1 MNIFPVRASAISI
14 SLATF
19 LLSTTALAQ
28 TASPPPIYDNVDE
41 NGVDVVTGEFN
52 ISAPVVSVG
61 KGRGELSLDRKYVGG
76 RRLDS
81 WTGIAARY
89 TLGGVQYVHIT
100 MGPISSRFRKEG
112 SSWVS
117 VTGDGS
123 SWTDSGVYT
132 DKDGTVIEFDNHG
145 ESEGSIV
152 GYCNVEQGY
161 DWCEISDN
169 VTKPDGTKYTF
180 EVVNGDYHNCPDYDN
195 RDTCVYDFV
204 VESISN
210 NYGYQL
216 QVDPRIEAAAYNNST
231 SACPTP
237 GDASCAIFVEQ
248 NKGTLYEEFVN
259 PDGGVW
265 RFSFAIAATGKR
277 EIVGVRRPGSTT
289 NNITVSYNSYGV
301 NSVTKEG
308 VTTSYNRTVAG
319 NVATTVVT
327 DALSQQK
334 TIVSDI
340 QKGRPTSITDENG
353 KTTSYQYDSSGRLT
367 RATFPE
373 GNYVNYAYDS
383 RGNVTSVSNHAK
395 PGSSEA
401 AIVRQYS
408 YPATCTNRVICNKP
422 TSFTDSLGRVTDY
435 VYDSIHG
442 GTKSITYPAS
452 ASGGVRRKTNFTYTT
467 KQVVYYRS
475 PWSSLT
481 TTGSPVY
488 ILSSISECVV
498 GATCAGTANEVKTS
512 YVYDS
517 NIRVSSVTRA
527 SGNNAISSTNTLAY
541 DMFGN
546 VASVDRPLSGT
557 ADMTR
562 YRYDNMQRLIGIV
575 DPDPD
580 GTGVRKRAARR
591 FTYNQLGQ
599 TTKVETGTVN
609 GTTDTDWAGFLPAE
623 TMTSSYDVNARPV
636 KTELKSGTAT
646 YSVTQ
651 YAYDSKGR
659 LHCTAVRMNPS
670 VFASLPAS
678 ACTAGTTGAHGPDR
692 VTRNAYDPADRLT
705 KVQTAS
711 GVSGVQADDVTMAYT
726 NNGRIDYMID
736 AENNRTEYSYDGHDR
751 LVKTEYPSATKGAN
765 AANASDYEQ
774 LGYDANGNVTSRR
787 LRDGTSIAYS
797 YDNLNRLT
805 TKNLP
810 GTESDI
816 TYSYDLLSRA
826 TGVTQGTQTLSF
838 THDALGRNL
847 TQVGPHGTLTFGYDA
862 AGQRTSMVYP
872 GSALTINYDYDVA
885 GNVTKIR
892 ENGATTGV
900 GVLASYA
907 YDDQGRATS
916 LTFGN
921 GSVQS
926 FSYDPVSRLSTLT
939 NNLGGSATTHD
950 LTQTFTYNPAS
961 QIASVARS
969 NDAYAWQAHYNV
981 DRSYTINGLNRIM
994 NVGSTAFTYDARGN
1008 LTSDGANAF
1017 TYTSENL
1024 LKTGPSSATLGY
1036 DPLGRLYQTVGGSVT
1051 TRFQYDG
1058 ASLIAEYNASSAVQ
1072 RRYVHGPGT
1081 DNPIVWYEGSAISNT
1096 TRRFLMADEKGSVVS
1111 ITDSA
1116 GATIKINSYDEYGIP
1131 APGNVGRF
1139 GYTGQAWLPEVG
1151 MWYYKA
1157 RIYSPTLGRFM
1168 QTDPIGYADGMNWYN
1183 YVGSDPVNS
1192 TDWRGLGDDE
1202 ENADDVYNP
1211 IDVYGKLWDD
1221 AREDFELD
1229 WERRF
1234 DLSEYGN
1241 DPKEIV
1247 VTGRRQPKQGPC
1259 LANPG
1264 GSYGI
1269 WGGGSAELGI
1279 IAVGAARQSQVAMM
1293 SFANGES
1300 AILKTRGWFVGGPG
1314 YGFASPSSEPNR
1326 GGVVAGA
1333 IAGAGGG
1340 FAYSNAQNPTD
1351 LTGVSTT
1358 YNLGIGAFGGSL
1370 SLGENGIFSVN
1381 AGMSK
1386 GIGANISIY
1395 NTYTTISYRTGC

>member
-1 MNIFPVRASAISI
+1 MNMSSVKMSAVSI
-14 SLATF
+14 PLAAF

-89 TLGGVQYVHIT
+89 TAGGMQYVHIT

-123 SWTDSGVYT
+123 SWTDSGIYT
-132 DKDGTVIEFDNHG
+132 DKNGTVIEFDNHG

-161 DWCEISDN
+161 DWCEISDT

-180 EVVNGDYHNCPDYDN
+180 DVVNGDYHNCPDYDN

-231 SACPTP
+231 AACPTP
-237 GDASCAIFVEQ
+237 GDVSCSIFVEQ
-248 NKGTLYEEFVN
+248 NKGTLYEELVN

-265 RFSFAIAATGKR
+265 RFSFAILSGKR
-277 EIVGVRRPGSTT
+277 QIVGVRRPGSTT
-289 NNITVSYNSYGV
+289 NNITVAYNANGV
-301 NSVTKEG
+301 NSVTNEG
-308 VTTSYNRTVAG
+308 VTTSYNRTLAG
-319 NVATTVVT
+319 NVATMVVT
-327 DALSQQK
+327 NALSQQK

-367 RATFPE
+367 RTTFPE
-373 GNYVNYAYDS
+373 GSYVNYAYDS

-395 PGSSEA
+395 PASSEA

-422 TSFTDSLGRVTDY
+422 TSFTDPLGRVTDY
-435 VYDSIHG
+435 VYDAVHG

-452 ASGGVRRKTNFTYTT
+452 TSGGVRRKTNFTYTT

-481 TTGSPVY
+481 TTGSPVH
-488 ILSSISECVV
+488 ILSSISDCVV
-498 GATCAGTANEVKTS
+498 GVTCAGTANEVKTS

-527 SGNNAISSTNTLAY
+527 SGNNAISSTDILAY

-562 YRYDNMQRLIGIV
+562 YRYDNMQRLIGV
-575 DPDPD
+575 VNPDPD
-580 GTGVRKRAARR
+580 GAGARKRAARR

-609 GTTDTDWAGFLPAE
+609 GITDTDWGGFSPAE

-636 KTELKSGTAT
+636 KTELKSGSTT
-646 YSVTQ
+646 YAVTQ

-670 VFASLPAS
+670 AFASLPAS
-678 ACTAGTTGAHGPDR
+678 ACTAGTAGAHGPDR
-692 VTRNAYDPADRLT
+692 VTRNAYDPTDRLT

-726 NNGRIDYMID
+726 NNGRIDYLID

-847 TQVGPHGTLTFGYDA
+847 TQVSPHGTLTFGYDA

-885 GNVTKIR
+885 GNLTKIR

-916 LTFGN
+916 VTFGN

-961 QIASVARS
+961 QIASVVRS
-969 NDAYAWQAHYNV
+969 NDSYAWQAHYNV

-994 NVGSTAFTYDARGN
+994 NVGSTAFAYDARGN
-1008 LTSDGANAF
+1008 LTSDGTNAF

-1024 LKTGPSSATLGY
+1024 MKTGPSSATLGY
-1036 DPLGRLYQTVGGSVT
+1036 DPLGRLYQTVGGGVT

-1058 ASLIAEYNASSAVQ
+1058 SSLIAEYNASNAVQ

-1111 ITDSA
+1111 VTDSA

-1139 GYTGQAWLPEVG
+1139 GYTGQTWLPEVG

-1211 IDVYGKLWDD
+1211 IDVYGRLWDD

-1229 WERRF
+1229 WERKF

-1241 DPKEIV
+1241 DPNEIV
-1247 VTGRRQPKQGPC
+1247 VTGKRRPKQGPLLGLLDDLKDAYC
-1259 LANPG
+1259 SLP
-1264 GSYGI
+1264 SF
-1269 WGGGSAELGI
+1269 GGGVSGGGYAGLG
-1279 IAVGAARQSQVAMM
+1279 
-1293 SFANGES
+1293 
-1300 AILKTRGWFVGGPG
+1300 
-1314 YGFASPSSEPNR
+1314 
-1326 GGVVAGA
+1326 GGVTGEVAFDPASGRISLSAGLNVGVGVGFSIAGTANTGRGVSRAPVFGSIGVNANVAAGPVRAGVAGTL
-1333 IAGAGGG
+1333 IDTSGINPRYNGINGGLRAGGG
-1340 FAYSNAQNPTD
+1340 LTANANMTARGG
-1351 LTGVSTT
+1351 T
-1358 YNLGIGAFGGSL
+1358 AFQILPS
-1370 SLGENGIFSVN
+1370 
-1381 AGMSK
+1381 
-1386 GIGANISIY
+1386 
-1395 NTYTTISYRTGC
+1395 CQW